1 MATTGSQHGL
11 FSRALDAGDFAA
23 ACTYA
28 HDLPVV
34 DLRSALRLT
43 LLAASAG
50 SERYGPMAV
59 RWLGRLACEARPSL
73 AHLAL
78 AAQLLVDV
86 AEGATAPSS
95 IDTPLERII
104 DGVLR

>member
-1 MATTGSQHGL
+1 MATTGSRHGL

-23 ACTYA
+23 ACAYA

-34 DLRSALRLT
+34 DLGSALHLT
-43 LLAASAG
+43 LLAASTA

-59 RWLGRLACEARPSL
+59 RWLSRLAAEAHPSL

-78 AAQLLVDV
+78 AAQLLQDV
-86 AEGATAPSS
+86 GEGATAPSS
-95 IDTPLERII
+95 VETPLERII
-104 DGVLR
+104 AGELR